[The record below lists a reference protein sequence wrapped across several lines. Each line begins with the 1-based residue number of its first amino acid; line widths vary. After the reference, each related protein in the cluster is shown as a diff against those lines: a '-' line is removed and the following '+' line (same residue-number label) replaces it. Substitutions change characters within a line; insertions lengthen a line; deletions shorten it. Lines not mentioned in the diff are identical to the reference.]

1 MDALTTAQNLF
12 LDLVQKLPPPVQSVL
27 LSSTTRNVLAVVLA
41 LSILRTFNRVLSS
54 FVLNNWTSDK
64 YDWSREVVLLTGG
77 CSGIG
82 QHVAH
87 SLASKGV
94 KVIVADIQ
102 EPATP
107 LPKNAYFY
115 KCDVTSSAN
124 VKEVGALIRADHGD
138 PTVLINNAGIGKE
151 GSILNKPESVIRAV
165 FEVNTIS
172 HYWTVR
178 EF

>member
-12 LDLVQKLPPPVQSVL
+12 LELVQKLPPQVQSVL

-41 LSILRTFNRVLSS
+41 LSLLRTFNRVLSS

-82 QHVAH
+82 QHVTQG
-87 SLASKGV
+87 LASKGV

-102 EPATP
+102 EPTTP
-107 LPKNAYFY
+107 LRASYL
-115 KCDVTSSAN
+115 VSA
-124 VKEVGALIRADHGD
+124 GL
-138 PTVLINNAGIGKE
+138 
-151 GSILNKPESVIRAV
+151 
-165 FEVNTIS
+165 
-172 HYWTVR
+172 
-178 EF
+178 

>member
-12 LDLVQKLPPPVQSVL
+12 LELIQKLPPPVQSVL

-41 LSILRTFNRVLSS
+41 FSLLRTFNRVLSS

-107 LPKNAYFY
+107 LRASSLFLLDCNAELTRV
-115 KCDVTSSAN
+115 KQKTHTSTNATSHPQPTSNKLALSFALTTAIQRCSSTTPVSA
-124 VKEVGALIRADHGD
+124 KKAPSSISPRA
-138 PTVLINNAGIGKE
+138 
-151 GSILNKPESVIRAV
+151 
-165 FEVNTIS
+165 
-172 HYWTVR
+172 
-178 EF
+178 

>member
-1 MDALTTAQNLF
+1 MDAITTAQNVF
-12 LDLVQKLPPPVQSVL
+12 LELVQKLPPPVQSIL

-41 LSILRTFNRVLSS
+41 LSLMRTFNRVLSG

-82 QHVAH
+82 QHVTH

-107 LPKNAYFY
+107 L
-115 KCDVTSSAN
+115 
-124 VKEVGALIRADHGD
+124 RAS
-138 PTVLINNAGIGKE
+138 P
-151 GSILNKPESVIRAV
+151 P
-165 FEVNTIS
+165 
-172 HYWTVR
+172 
-178 EF
+178 

>member
-1 MDALTTAQNLF
+1 MDVITTAQNLI
-12 LDLVQKLPPPVQSVL
+12 LERIQKLPPPAQSIL

-41 LSILRTFNRVLSS
+41 LSVIKTFNRVLSS

-64 YDWSREVVLLTGG
+64 YDWSREIVLLTGG

-87 SLASKGV
+87 ALASKGV

-107 LPKNAYFY
+107 LRTPPSPL
-115 KCDVTSSAN
+115 C
-124 VKEVGALIRADHGD
+124 L
-138 PTVLINNAGIGKE
+138 L
-151 GSILNKPESVIRAV
+151 AV
-165 FEVNTIS
+165 HVD
-172 HYWTVR
+172 
-178 EF
+178 